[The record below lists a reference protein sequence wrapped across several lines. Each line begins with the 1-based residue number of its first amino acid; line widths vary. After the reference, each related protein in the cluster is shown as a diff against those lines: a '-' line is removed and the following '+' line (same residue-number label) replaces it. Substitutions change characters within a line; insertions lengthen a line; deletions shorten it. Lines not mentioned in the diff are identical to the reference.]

1 MTLLDEEVN
10 AMFAFINMKPVPGLT
25 FNVKKAKKKKKKQ
38 DVVKSA

>member
-1 MTLLDEEVN
+1 MTLLDEKVN

-25 FNVKKAKKKKKKQ
+25 FNVKKAKKKKKQ